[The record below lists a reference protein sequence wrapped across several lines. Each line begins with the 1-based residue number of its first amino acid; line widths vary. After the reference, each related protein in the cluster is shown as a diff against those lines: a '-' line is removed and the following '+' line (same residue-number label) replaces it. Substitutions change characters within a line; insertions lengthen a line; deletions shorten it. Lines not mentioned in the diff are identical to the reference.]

1 MGEQTEFAG
10 LGKGFFSCR
19 QEDIGTEKR
28 KWHKA
33 ELKSMDSLSVRSA
46 TEVPEIGV
54 KEPRG
59 FSNTITINLE
69 PSEETK
75 QNLIRFHRKI
85 KKFYRGRRY
94 YRKKLLRHVSKKTLR
109 RYCYY
114 LRKYASYVRKEKQ
127 P

>member
-1 MGEQTEFAG
+1 MGEQTEFTE
-10 LGKGFFSCR
+10 LGDILFCR
-19 QEDIGTEKR
+19 KEDIGTEKE

-59 FSNTITINLE
+59 FTNTITFSLE

-75 QNLIRFHRKI
+75 QKLTRLHRLM
-85 KKFYRGRRY
+85 KKRYRGRRY
-94 YRKKLLRHVSKKTLR
+94 YRKKILRHLDKKTLR

-114 LRKYASYVRKEKQ
+114 LEQCYKFY
-127 P
+127 